1 MTATTTTQ
9 TQVVYRQDSE
19 EGELPILVG
28 ILAVLV
34 ALFGIFLLFIG
45 GLRLLSGLGLLT
57 YPSNYAFGV
66 MGGNTVL
73 SGAITIIFGCVFV
86 SVASGL
92 WDLETWALYLTGIV
106 TAIVIGVLLWTA
118 SYGIALVVA
127 AVLLV
132 YLIAVRKHFY

>member
-1 MTATTTTQ
+1 
-9 TQVVYRQDSE
+9 
-19 EGELPILVG
+19 
-28 ILAVLV
+28 
-34 ALFGIFLLFIG
+34 
-45 GLRLLSGLGLLT
+45 
-57 YPSNYAFGV
+57 